1 MVKVSSITWMATFT
15 TDTGLATKRADL
27 ACTRTRRD
35 QDTRASG
42 RRTSSTAKAMK
53 PGQRVPATR
62 ANTSKAKS
70 KARASTSGRM
80 DLSTKGTG
88 KTIRLKDMVF
98 ISGLTEG
105 NTTVSGEATI
115 CTVMEFTFMPM
126 ELDTTESM

>member
-1 MVKVSSITWMATFT
+1 MATFT
-15 TDTGLATKRADL
+15 TDTGLVTKRADL
-27 ACTRTRRD
+27 ACIRTRKD

-88 KTIRLKDMVF
+88 KTIRFKDMVYT
-98 ISGLTEG
+98 SGLTEE

-115 CTVMEFTFMPM
+115 CTAMEFTFMPM
-126 ELDTTESM
+126 GSGMTESM